1 MAGTWEFAAPIAL
14 PGKTSPYWPIKV
26 AFAITTG
33 PKRERKGSRAD
44 SDVHDLRSRGGFR
57 GLGIGPIP
65 LCVGEEGAAR
75 KP

>member
-1 MAGTWEFAAPIAL
+1 MTGTWEFAAPIAL
-14 PGKTSPYWPIKV
+14 PGKTSTYWPIKV
-26 AFAITTG
+26 AFAISTG
-33 PKRERKGSRAD
+33 PVREGSRAD
-44 SDVHDLRSRGGFR
+44 SDVHHLRGRGGFR